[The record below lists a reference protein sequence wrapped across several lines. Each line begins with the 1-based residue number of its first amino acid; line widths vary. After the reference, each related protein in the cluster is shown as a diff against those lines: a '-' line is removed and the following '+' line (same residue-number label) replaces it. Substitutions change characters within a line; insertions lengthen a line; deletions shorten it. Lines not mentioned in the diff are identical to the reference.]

1 MKVSAEVIE
10 KLLPQTQCRQCGFA
24 CCAEYAKAIAAGEAK
39 INRCATGGEKAIR
52 RIAEVLGCEALP
64 LDPEY
69 GREMPLALAQI
80 DPKRC
85 IGCRICADRCPVAAI
100 TGLPKKLFSVL
111 DSDCTGCALC
121 VAACPVDAID
131 LYEPERNWS
140 EEDASRA
147 KAAFEANEKRK
158 KRETEVHLARL
169 EKAAS
174 EKKSLLSAVM
184 ARVNKG
190 KNGAT
195 DG

>member
-1 MKVSAEVIE
+1 MKANAEAIE
-10 KLLPQTQCRQCGFA
+10 RLLPQTQCRQCGFA
-24 CCAEYAKAIAAGEAK
+24 GCAEYARAIAEGEAK
-39 INRCATGGEKAIR
+39 INRCATGGEKAIQ
-52 RIAEVLGCEALP
+52 RIAEVIGCAPLP

-69 GREMPLALAQI
+69 GREMPLALARI
-80 DPKRC
+80 APDRC

-100 TGLPKKLFSVL
+100 TGLPKKLFSVI

-131 LYEPERNWS
+131 LYEPGRSWT
-140 EEDASRA
+140 EEDALRA

-158 KRETEVHLARL
+158 KAATAEHLAKL

-184 ARVNKG
+184 ARVKAKKG
-190 KNGAT
+190 
-195 DG
+195 